1 MSGKSDGPDYAS
13 PLLEMARPKPKKKRR
28 PKALHGGKATELRPH
43 QRHLGQLLK
52 DIAQISVR
60 YPKLTRGFFKQLAEL
75 PAYQHISSRTLR
87 RDVAEALAHEEN
99 ILKQVPPQL
108 WPKLLGIEPPA
119 TLSKQTLRKK
129 ALEALRQQLQRQQL
143 LAKTR

>member
-87 RDVAEALAHEEN
+87 RDKWLRSVDTFLL
-99 ILKQVPPQL
+99 IQL
-108 WPKLLGIEPPA
+108 EVLL
-119 TLSKQTLRKK
+119 
-129 ALEALRQQLQRQQL
+129 
-143 LAKTR
+143 